1 MIYKKKY
8 KMILLS
14 SIQCDSIE
22 LEPQE
27 QRVFNMIFPVI
38 VDDDLKKKSG
48 SSQLFSSSASDRIRW
63 WITSAVKLGIIYLFI
78 NPLFSKVLRQLM
90 ILKLN
95 DTFYYAVK
103 GILLL
108 LILMIIDHF
117 SRSDCF
123 SWSSY
128 NIFYKVFQEHPI
140 LLSICFSHACFLMF
154 QFLLLDC

>member
-8 KMILLS
+8 KMILLA
-14 SIQCDSIE
+14 SIPCDSIE

-48 SSQLFSSSASDRIRW
+48 SQLFSSSASDRVRW
-63 WITSAVKLGIIYLFI
+63 WVTSGVKLGIIYLFI

-108 LILMIIDHF
+108 VILMIIDHF
-117 SRSDCF
+117 SRSD
-123 SWSSY
+123 
-128 NIFYKVFQEHPI
+128 
-140 LLSICFSHACFLMF
+140 
-154 QFLLLDC
+154 

>member
-38 VDDDLKKKSG
+38 VDDDLKKKSV
-48 SSQLFSSSASDRIRW
+48 SPLFSSSASDRVRW
-63 WITSAVKLGIIYLFI
+63 WLASGVKLGIIYLFI
-78 NPLFSKVLRQLM
+78 NPLFSKLLRQLM

-108 LILMIIDHF
+108 VILIIIDHF
-117 SRSDCF
+117 SRSD
-123 SWSSY
+123 
-128 NIFYKVFQEHPI
+128 
-140 LLSICFSHACFLMF
+140 
-154 QFLLLDC
+154 

>member
-117 SRSDCF
+117 SRSD
-123 SWSSY
+123 
-128 NIFYKVFQEHPI
+128 
-140 LLSICFSHACFLMF
+140 
-154 QFLLLDC
+154 

>member
-1 MIYKKKY
+1 LKKIKKKLFKYRQFVIYKKKY

-38 VDDDLKKKSG
+38 LDDDLKNKSG
-48 SSQLFSSSASDRIRW
+48 PSQLFSSSASDRIRW
-63 WITSAVKLGIIYLFI
+63 WITTGVKLGIIYLFI

-95 DTFYYAVK
+95 DTFYYAIK

-108 LILMIIDHF
+108 VILIIIDHV
-117 SRSDCF
+117 SKSD
-123 SWSSY
+123 
-128 NIFYKVFQEHPI
+128 
-140 LLSICFSHACFLMF
+140 
-154 QFLLLDC
+154 

>member
-22 LEPQE
+22 LEPHE
-27 QRVFNMIFPVI
+27 QRVFNMIFPII

-63 WITSAVKLGIIYLFI
+63 WITAGVKLGIIYLFI

-108 LILMIIDHF
+108 VILIIIDHV
-117 SRSDCF
+117 SKSD
-123 SWSSY
+123 
-128 NIFYKVFQEHPI
+128 
-140 LLSICFSHACFLMF
+140 
-154 QFLLLDC
+154 D